1 MQIERNKDLTPYTTF
16 GISGRAEYFG
26 VVSRPTQF
34 FEALAWADKMNVRWR
49 LFAGGSNLV
58 LPSARISGLVLRM
71 YGGRIRRKNATT
83 LRVDAGVPLAK
94 VVDASIR
101 LGLEGLE
108 RLSGIPGTVGGA
120 VAGNAGAYGCSI
132 GERVVRVLV
141 WNGKNEV
148 WLERKE
154 CEFKYRESVF
164 KHRKFVILVV
174 ELAFSK
180 GDGAALRFKSRE
192 IIKERLKKYPK
203 RLRCPGSYFKN
214 IPTDRLSKKTL
225 SRIDT
230 AKIIGGKVPAGYL
243 LEAVGAKGM
252 RRGGMMVAPYHG
264 NLIVNTDGG
273 TSKDAKTL
281 ARTLKERVKKRF
293 GITLEEEVRYW

>member
-1 MQIERNKDLTPYTTF
+1 MQIERNKDLTSYTTF
-16 GISGRAEYFG
+16 GINGQAEYFS
-26 VVSRPTQF
+26 VVSSPTQF
-34 FEALAWADKMNVRWR
+34 FEVLAWAEKMNVRWR

-71 YGGRIRRKNATT
+71 YGGRIRKKNATT
-83 LRVDAGVPLAK
+83 LLVDAGVPLAK
-94 VVDASIR
+94 VVDVSIR

-120 VAGNAGAYGCSI
+120 IVGNAGAYGCSI
-132 GERVVRVLV
+132 GERVVRVLA
-141 WNGKNEV
+141 WNGKSET
-148 WLERKE
+148 WFERKE
-154 CEFKYRESVF
+154 CGFEYRESIF
-164 KHRKFVILVV
+164 KHGRFVVLAV
-174 ELAFSK
+174 ELTLSR
-180 GDGAALRFKSRE
+180 GDRAALRLKSRE
-192 IIKERLKKYPK
+192 IIRERLKKYPK
-203 RLRCPGSYFKN
+203 QLRCPGSYFKN
-214 IPTDRLSKKTL
+214 IPTNHLSKKAL
-225 SRIDT
+225 SRVDA
-230 AKIIGGKVPAGYL
+230 AKIIGGKIPAGYL

-264 NLIVNTDGG
+264 NLIMNDGGG